1 MQLDQLMP
9 LIRESLA
16 EGKSVKFSP
25 SGVSMLPMLRPGKD
39 MVTLSPITKPLK
51 KYDIPLYQR
60 DTGQY
65 VLHRIMSVGETYTCI
80 GDNQNVYEH
89 DIREE
94 QMIAVVT
101 SFTRNGKE
109 ISVTAFSY
117 RFYCHIWRWLRPVK
131 KFLGR
136 VKRFIRKFLA

>member
-51 KYDIPLYQR
+51 HTPDAL
-60 DTGQY
+60 
-65 VLHRIMSVGETYTCI
+65 
-80 GDNQNVYEH
+80 
-89 DIREE
+89 
-94 QMIAVVT
+94 
-101 SFTRNGKE
+101 
-109 ISVTAFSY
+109 
-117 RFYCHIWRWLRPVK
+117 
-131 KFLGR
+131 
-136 VKRFIRKFLA
+136 